1 MINSASQPALRSG
14 DEERRSSSQRSLEPY
29 NRKDKSLGLL
39 CEKLVLYIEKSDF
52 VALRF
57 GFLRFFPHSWSLAC
71 KLRLSLLRNGEKC
84 ILHRWPRESHPRTTL

>member
-39 CEKLVLYIEKSDF
+39 CENF
-52 VALRF
+52 VNMY
-57 GFLRFFPHSWSLAC
+57 GN
-71 KLRLSLLRNGEKC
+71 NGESEICLDAAASRLGVERRRIYDIVNVLVSTKVFFR
-84 ILHRWPRESHPRTTL
+84 L